1 MTAGRTA
8 RPHARREVEAMDA
21 PRLNLIDLLRARR
34 DGLSNTAA
42 KEIERL
48 WAERDK
54 AVADL
59 FCLRFDMQS
68 GEMGG
73 QPTPPA
79 PDPTS

>member
-1 MTAGRTA
+1 
-8 RPHARREVEAMDA
+8 MDE

-48 WAERDK
+48 RAERDE

-59 FCLRFDMQS
+59 FYMRFDMQS
-68 GEMGG
+68 GEMSGR
-73 QPTPPA
+73 PTPPA